1 MKELY
6 LSPEVGVITFA
17 TTDVITTSEP
27 VTNEVPELPF
37 DEL

>member
-6 LSPEVGVITFA
+6 TTPVLEVITFE
-17 TTDVITTSEP
+17 TSDVITTS
-27 VTNEVPELPF
+27 VSLINSIPELPF

>member
-6 LSPEVGVITFA
+6 TTPEMEVITFA

-27 VTNEVPELPF
+27 VANVIPELPF

>member
-6 LSPEVGVITFA
+6 TTPELEVITFA
-17 TTDVITTSEP
+17 SADVITTSEP
-27 VTNEVPELPF
+27 TLTDVPELPF